1 MDNTFYRPASFCS
14 SLLFHLDFLAFSPR
28 SLVALRAVD
37 FLVFD
42 CPNFFGC
49 NWHLSPPDGF
59 DGGYGGAAE
68 GGFMNSQAQ
77 METPGQGEKKA
88 SFLWANIV
96 ITHNISSPS
105 SFYIYSYYIIL
116 PEYHLLGNV
125 YCLFLFLFFYKLL
138 FFHFLF
144 LFSSCFSVI
153 VLTLFYYVLIYDSL
167 SGKAVTELGPC
178 DCKEHHW
185 LNRGHLAD
193 CRNGCKFTRT
203 ILVFALHITVFTEI
217 LFFCLSFF

>member
-1 MDNTFYRPASFCS
+1 
-14 SLLFHLDFLAFSPR
+14 
-28 SLVALRAVD
+28 
-37 FLVFD
+37 
-42 CPNFFGC
+42 
-49 NWHLSPPDGF
+49 
-59 DGGYGGAAE
+59 
-68 GGFMNSQAQ
+68 MNSQAQ

-153 VLTLFYYVLIYDSL
+153 VLTLFYYVLINDSL

-178 DCKEHHW
+178 DCKEHH
-185 LNRGHLAD
+185 
-193 CRNGCKFTRT
+193 
-203 ILVFALHITVFTEI
+203 
-217 LFFCLSFF
+217 